1 MTQENEIKVEYLKGY
16 LKALNIISRCKRTI
30 ETIKS
35 DIEELRRNE
44 SEAKCSPITGL
55 PKAKNCNNKDLSE
68 YMMQLDHYERQIQDL
83 IKTINST
90 QKEAAEECTK
100 IYIAINEMQTE
111 KYKDILTA
119 KFIER
124 ESWKE
129 MSIHFG
135 YTRDGM
141 YKTYIKALDEFK
153 IPA

>member
-16 LKALNIISRCKRTI
+16 IKALNIISRCKRTI

-55 PKAKNCNNKDLSE
+55 PKAKNCNKDLSE
-68 YMMQLDHYERQIQDL
+68 YMMQLEHYECQIQDL

-135 YTRDGM
+135 YTRDGI

>member
-1 MTQENEIKVEYLKGY
+1 
-16 LKALNIISRCKRTI
+16 
-30 ETIKS
+30 
-35 DIEELRRNE
+35 
-44 SEAKCSPITGL
+44 
-55 PKAKNCNNKDLSE
+55 
-68 YMMQLDHYERQIQDL
+68 MMQLDHYERKIQDL
-83 IKTINST
+83 IKIINST

-100 IYIAINEMQTE
+100 IYLSINQMPTE

-124 ESWKE
+124 KSWKE